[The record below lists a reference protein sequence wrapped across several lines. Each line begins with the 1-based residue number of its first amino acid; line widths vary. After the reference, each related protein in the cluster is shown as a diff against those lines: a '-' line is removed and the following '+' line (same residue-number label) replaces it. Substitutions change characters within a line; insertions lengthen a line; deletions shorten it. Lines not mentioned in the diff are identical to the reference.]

1 MKLFAEINPFATDV
15 NKYVMVAENG
25 WKITIASDY
34 ILFNNPDPLFIVDA
48 PDGTRFVDQEISI
61 KLEIGISKKEWFVL
75 FPNGIAFLEVL
86 QNENDTIYYDW
97 LKNAEAWEAKGK
109 PRRQLSEHGIFMEW
123 SEDIYGEY
131 L

>member
-97 LKNAEAWEAKGK
+97 LKKCRSMGSK
-109 PRRQLSEHGIFMEW
+109 RQTEKAIKRTRN
-123 SEDIYGEY
+123 IYGMV
-131 L
+131 